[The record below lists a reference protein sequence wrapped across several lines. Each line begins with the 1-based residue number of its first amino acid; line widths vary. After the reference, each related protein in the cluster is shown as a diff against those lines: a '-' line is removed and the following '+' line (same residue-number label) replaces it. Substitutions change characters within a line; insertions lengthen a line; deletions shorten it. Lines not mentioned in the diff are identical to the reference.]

1 MAKKKK
7 KKWKDL
13 QPWAKRA
20 VVVGGTIQLSLMA
33 AAQADISRRPAEDI
47 NGSKLLWRLISM
59 VNVAG
64 PILYFLLGR
73 RRRPVS

>member
-1 MAKKKK
+1 MAK

-13 QPWAKRA
+13 RPWAKRA
-20 VVVGGTIQLSLMA
+20 IVVGGTIQLSLMA

-47 NGSKLLWRLISM
+47 NGSKLRWRLISM